1 MGAQIQ
7 LIAALKS
14 TDPGDAEQTRLDA
27 YNDGATRWQLRIDA
41 SVHGDGF
48 RAPAGTP

>member
-48 RAPAGTP
+48 RAPAGAP